1 MESVKPLI
9 GISWDN
15 LIISILVII
24 AIYYLDVKIIKNIL
38 KK

>member
-9 GISWDN
+9 GISWGN
-15 LIISILVII
+15 LIISILVIM
-24 AIYYLDVKIIKNIL
+24 AIYYLCVKIIKNIL